1 MTAYKVTHSNQNNY
15 QVRIENGL
23 IYLNDTQINVDYSFI
38 NRGEIHF
45 IMDNNASLTAKIIEH
60 NFETKHFVIEING
73 THHTVKIEDNLDIL
87 MDKMGL
93 KKQKSDKM
101 EDVKAPMPGLV
112 LRLLVVQ
119 GQQIQ
124 KGDAL
129 IVLEAMKMEN
139 VIKASG
145 TGIVKSIP
153 VAIQQAV
160 EKNQVLIEIE

>member
-15 QVRIENGL
+15 QIRIENGL
-23 IYLNDTQINVDYSFI
+23 IYLNDRQISVDYSFI
-38 NRGEIHF
+38 NEDEIHF
-45 IMDNNASLTAKIIEH
+45 IMDNNASITAKIIES
-60 NFETKHFVIEING
+60 NFETKHFVIDING
-73 THHTVKIEDNLDIL
+73 THHTVKIDDKLDIL

-101 EDVKAPMPGLV
+101 EDVKSPMPGLV
-112 LRLLVVQ
+112 LRILVEQ

-145 TGIVKSIP
+145 TGIVKSVP